1 MKEVNG
7 DEVIAYIA
15 LGSNL
20 GDRKA
25 QLDLAIEL
33 LRQAEGI
40 KVSAVS
46 TFIETAPVGYIDQPD
61 FLNAV
66 VELQTTLS
74 PYTLLSVCNSIEQD
88 LKRKRIVHWGPR
100 TIDLDI
106 LLYGDLVLTTEK
118 LTIPHPRM
126 LERRFV
132 MQPLFEI
139 APNALY
145 PPGKRTI
152 AELYRAKF
160 LVGF

>member
-33 LRQAEGI
+33 LREAEGI
-40 KVSAVS
+40 QVTAVS
-46 TFIETAPVGYIDQPD
+46 TFKDTAPVGYIDQPD

-66 VELQTTLS
+66 VELQTILS
-74 PYTLLSVCNSIEQD
+74 PYELLNLCNSIEQT
-88 LKRKRIVHWGPR
+88 LKRKRLVHWGPR
-100 TIDLDI
+100 TIDLDL
-106 LLYGDLVLTTEK
+106 LLYGDLVLTTDK
-118 LTIPHPRM
+118 LIIPHPRM
-126 LERRFV
+126 LERKFV

-152 AELYRAKF
+152 AELYQENFSA
-160 LVGF
+160 G